1 MPTASKGVL
10 VQCDPSIRALIL
22 QLDSKNRGIVLEE
35 LDNNHLMIKQDT
47 VQYVKEELNRLL
59 SQNIYDPIDGMR
71 P

>member
-1 MPTASKGVL
+1 M
-10 VQCDPSIRALIL
+10 IL
-22 QLDSKNRGIVLEE
+22 QLDLKNRGIVLEE